1 MNKESNWPIVLGTS
15 GILAP
20 GRWLRLRAILWAIF
34 LTACALGLFILTQ
47 YLGGWLHLPP
57 SSSYYIVLGVPLLAL
72 VGYGLLVA
80 AEEGRTPVEVLP
92 RSGTIAEI
100 VVGALIGFILLC
112 TLTALL
118 WSLGLYQV
126 QTNHWQHAFDSF
138 VFNSYLSGLM
148 EELMFR
154 AILLRILGR
163 AFGPLWG
170 LVLSAVLFGVAHLT
184 HGDWLA
190 VVGIAINAGLAMGL
204 LYMATGSIW
213 MSIGLHTAWD
223 FTEDSL
229 LGVNSHNGLLRSTP
243 VVGKPELLTGGQFG
257 PDASILSLLVGV
269 LLVAAILWAW
279 KRGFFLMTHPVRH
292 PRNQLEHNY
301 PK

>member
-1 MNKESNWPIVLGTS
+1 
-15 GILAP
+15 
-20 GRWLRLRAILWAIF
+20 
-34 LTACALGLFILTQ
+34 
-47 YLGGWLHLPP
+47 
-57 SSSYYIVLGVPLLAL
+57 
-72 VGYGLLVA
+72 
-80 AEEGRTPVEVLP
+80 VEVLP
-92 RSGTIAEI
+92 RSGTIPEI

-126 QTNHWQHAFDSF
+126 QMNHWQHAFDSF

-163 AFGPLWG
+163 AFGVLWG
-170 LVLSAVLFGVAHLT
+170 LVLSAVLFGIAHLT

-190 VVGIAINAGLAMGL
+190 VVGIAINAGLTMGL

-243 VVGKPELLTGGQFG
+243 VTGKPELLTGGQFG

-279 KRGFFLMTHPVRH
+279 KKGFFLMTQPFATREVR
-292 PRNQLEHNY
+292 
-301 PK
+301 

>member
-1 MNKESNWPIVLGTS
+1 MNIESDWPIVLGSS

-34 LTACALGLFILTQ
+34 LSGCALGLFVLTQ
-47 YLGGWLHLPP
+47 YLGGWLHLPR
-57 SSSYYIVLGVPLLAL
+57 SSSYYIVLGIPLLAL
-72 VGYGLLVA
+72 VGYGFLVSSA
-80 AEEGRTPVEVLP
+80 EGRTPVEVLL
-92 RSGTIAEI
+92 RRGTIAEI
-100 VVGALIGFILLC
+100 VLGALLGFTLLC

-126 QTNHWQHAFDSF
+126 RVNHWQHAFDSF
-138 VFNSYLSGLM
+138 VFNSYLSGMM

-163 AFGPLWG
+163 AFGLRWG
-170 LVLSAVLFGVAHLT
+170 LVLSAVLFGFAHLT

-190 VVGIAINAGLAMGL
+190 VVGISINAGLTMGL

-213 MSIGLHTAWD
+213 MPIGLHTAWD

-243 VVGKPELLTGGQFG
+243 VPGKAELFTGGQFG
-257 PDASILSLLVGV
+257 PDASAPSLLVGV
-269 LLVAAILWAW
+269 LFVVAILFAR
-279 KRGFFLMTHPVRH
+279 KKGFFRKTQPFGTQEVS
-292 PRNQLEHNY
+292 
-301 PK
+301 